1 MRKFGRRL
9 ALILSVVVGIYL
21 CEPLRSPL
29 AAEPSI
35 QSRHTSPGGNRIKKP
50 SSTRRTP
57 RRRSRTPSRY
67 LRLDAALKKE
77 TRQAIAED
85 DLRGEDAEVRRAV
98 LDALGEQAGTV
109 VVMDPH
115 TGRVYSI
122 VNQRWALRKAF
133 KPCSTIKLPV
143 AVAGL
148 SEGLIDPNA
157 LVPLGRRAPALNLAE
172 ALAQSNNQYF
182 DVLGAQLGRA
192 KIMAYAREWGLG
204 SCTGINLPGEV
215 PGKLPPEKL
224 PASSRRRS
232 SSSSAVGLM
241 ASHGDGFEVT
251 ALQLAI
257 LTSALANGGYL
268 YQPQVVKS
276 EAEARNFR
284 PLLIRQL
291 NLSEEHRRSIIA
303 GMVGAVE
310 YGTAKSAYDPAIPI
324 AGKTGSC
331 RNNTLWTGLF
341 VSFAPVHRPQLVVV
355 VITEGLGQRGPIA
368 AQIAGRIY
376 QRLAHRLADRPVAE
390 SAASAAAAVPSS
402 FSARLTL
409 QALSWIISLL
419 IRLSGLSVPVGFFG

>member
-1 MRKFGRRL
+1 MRRFARRL
-9 ALILSVVVGIYL
+9 ALILSVIVGFHL
-21 CEPLRSPL
+21 CEPPRSTP
-29 AAEPSI
+29 AAEPSV
-35 QSRHTSPGGNRIKKP
+35 QSRQVSSGRKKVKKP
-50 SSTRRTP
+50 SSVRRASRRRT
-57 RRRSRTPSRY
+57 RTSSRY
-67 LRLDAALKKE
+67 LRLDAALKNE

-85 DLRGEDAEVRRAV
+85 DLRGEDSEVRRAV
-98 LDALGEQAGTV
+98 LDAIGDYAGTV

-115 TGRVYSI
+115 TGRIYSI

-157 LVPLGRRAPALNLAE
+157 LVPLGHRSPALNLTE
-172 ALAQSNNQYF
+172 ALAQSNNRYF
-182 DVLGAQLGRA
+182 DVLGAQLGRE
-192 KIMAYAREWGLG
+192 KIIAYAREWGLG

-215 PGKLPPEKL
+215 AGKLPPEKL

-232 SSSSAVGLM
+232 SSSSAAAVGLM

-251 ALQLAI
+251 ALQLAV

-268 YQPQVVKS
+268 YQPQVVRS

-303 GMVGAVE
+303 GMVGAVQ

-331 RNNTLWTGLF
+331 RNDTLWTGLF

-355 VITEGLGQRGPIA
+355 VITEGLGQRGPLA

-390 SAASAAAAVPSS
+390 SPASAATAVASS
-402 FSARLTL
+402 SSARLSL

-419 IRLSGLSVPVGFFG
+419 IRLRGPLRLFG